1 MYFMAAFNEPDLLEE
16 DFPVST
22 EQTVPLSGE
31 QEELDN
37 QATYLQTQLA
47 ELNRAREKLEK
58 EKATVE
64 ESRRRFSEFET
75 GREEM
80 LHEITRSLG
89 LLEEAHMDSQRE
101 AEQMARTLNDLRDA
115 LLKVEDLE
123 DVDTQN
129 DQWKVLLT
137 RNLTTIEN
145 ARMELNSARL
155 KWVILNGEQENP
167 LSSSMGVVPNSP
179 NGLPVPTSF
188 GKLCLWGLA
197 LTWPLL
203 LVGITVAIALLLK
216 G

>member
-1 MYFMAAFNEPDLLEE
+1 MAAFNEPDLLEE

-22 EQTVPLSGE
+22 KQTTLLSDD
-31 QEELDN
+31 QEELEN
-37 QATYLQTQLA
+37 QATSLQTKLA

-80 LHEITRSLG
+80 LHELTRSLG
-89 LLEEAHMDSQRE
+89 LLDEAQMDAQRE
-101 AEQMARTLNDLRDA
+101 SEQMARTLNDLRDA
-115 LLKVEDLE
+115 LLKVEGLE

-129 DQWKVLLT
+129 DQWKVILT

-155 KWVILNGEQENP
+155 KWVILNGVQETSDSP
-167 LSSSMGVVPNSP
+167 TIGMASNSAH
-179 NGLPVPTSF
+179 GLPITISF
-188 GKLCLWGLA
+188 NQLCVWGLA

-203 LVGITVAIALLLK
+203 LVGITVAVILLLK

>member
-22 EQTVPLSGE
+22 EQTVPLSDD

-37 QATYLQTQLA
+37 QATSLQTKLA